1 MSVRPRVLEPLAN
14 PGVTLSAPGVL
25 GEGSKDPRYGAA
37 SDARRQS
44 ERHVWV
50 MIEVA
55 PEVILKSPCA

>member
-1 MSVRPRVLEPLAN
+1 MSVRPGVLEPLAN
-14 PGVTLSAPGVL
+14 PGVSLSAPGVL

-37 SDARRQS
+37 SDVGKAR
-44 ERHVWV
+44 RHVWV